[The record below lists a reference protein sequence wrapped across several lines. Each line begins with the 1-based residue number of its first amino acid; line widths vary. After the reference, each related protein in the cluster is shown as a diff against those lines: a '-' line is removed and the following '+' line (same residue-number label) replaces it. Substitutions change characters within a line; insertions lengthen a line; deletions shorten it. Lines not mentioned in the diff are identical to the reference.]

1 VEEQRQ
7 LTATAGARAGAFGMR
22 RTVFDTIGV
31 WPLLV
36 ALAVLFFL
44 PAWSVISASW
54 TEPAG
59 AGLSNYVKVLTDP
72 TFGRFV
78 ANTVRTAVIVSAVTA
93 ILGYVYA
100 YGMYR
105 CGPVMRAVLMNCALL
120 PLWTSLLVRSFAWTV
135 ILRDTGIVNWL
146 LIDLGLITEP
156 LALIRTPFAVTIGM
170 AQILL
175 PFAILPVYASMTKF
189 QPGLL
194 LAARS
199 LGARPGR
206 AFWEVFFPATR
217 PGLLAG
223 LVLVFILSLGYY
235 ITPILLGGPGD
246 QPVAVLIDAQV
257 TRQLDW
263 GLAGAMS
270 GIVTLAVLLLLA
282 VGWRT
287 ISRLFLT

>member
-1 VEEQRQ
+1 M
-7 LTATAGARAGAFGMR
+7 AAAGATRASAMR
-22 RTVFDTIGV
+22 RTMLDTIGV

-36 ALAVLFFL
+36 ALAMLFFL

-54 TEPAG
+54 SEPAG

-72 TFGRFV
+72 TFGRFA
-78 ANTVRTAVIVSAVTA
+78 ANTVRTAVIVAAVTA
-93 ILGYVYA
+93 VLGYLYA
-100 YGMYR
+100 YAMYR
-105 CGPVMRAVLMNCALL
+105 SGPVLRAVLMNCALL

-135 ILRDTGIVNWL
+135 ILRDTGIVNWFL
-146 LIDLGLITEP
+146 LRLGIVEAP

-175 PFAILPVYASMTKF
+175 PFAILPIYASMTKF
-189 QPGLL
+189 RPGLL

-206 AFWEVFFPATR
+206 AVWEVFLPATR
-217 PGLLAG
+217 PGLAAA
-223 LVLVFILSLGYY
+223 LVLVFILALGYY

-270 GIVTLAVLLLLA
+270 GIVTVAVLLLLA

-287 ISRLFLT
+287 VSRLFLT